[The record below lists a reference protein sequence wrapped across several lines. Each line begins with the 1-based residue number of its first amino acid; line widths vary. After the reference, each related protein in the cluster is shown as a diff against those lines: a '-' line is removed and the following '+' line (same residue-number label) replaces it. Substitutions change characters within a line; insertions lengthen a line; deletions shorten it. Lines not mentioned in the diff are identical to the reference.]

1 MPTQSTKE
9 RVLQADPTLHLLQKG
24 VAPPAQR
31 KERFKHKA

>member
-9 RVLQADPTLHLLQKG
+9 RVLQSDPTLHLLQG